1 MDLIIYNPLSKNA
14 KSNVYTHKLVRQ
26 YKKNGIPFRLRS
38 VLKIEDIR
46 LYLEDK
52 MHIDNVILLGG
63 DGTIN
68 RLVNNIADYDI
79 KQTIYLKSNGSGN
92 DFLRS
97 LVSND
102 HTPQTVMKATYDN
115 GFQTYFMNGVGM
127 GVDGLVATN
136 VNNLPKKG
144 KFRYMLAT
152 LKGLIEYIP
161 EPTVIEANGKTYK
174 FNKTYLVTANNG
186 KFFGGGMKIT
196 PDADI
201 SSDELDVIIV
211 HTVSKFLI
219 LPIFFTIYLG
229 LHTKFKR
236 WVTSFKASKVKVT
249 YTTPQV
255 SQADG
260 EHVNNV
266 ISMTVESSK
275 RKIHLRYY
283 DNKKSAK

>member
-14 KSNVYTHKLVRQ
+14 KSNVFTHKLVRQ
-26 YKKNGIPFRLRS
+26 YKKSGIPFRLKS

-46 LYLEDK
+46 LYLEEK
-52 MHIDNVILLGG
+52 SHIDNVILLGG

-92 DFLRS
+92 DYLRS
-97 LVSND
+97 LKSND
-102 HTPQTVMKATYDN
+102 EKPQTVMQATYDN
-115 GFQTYFMNGVGM
+115 GFKTYFMNGVGM
-127 GVDGLVATN
+127 GVDGLVATY
-136 VNNLPKKG
+136 VNGLSKKG
-144 KFRYMLAT
+144 KLRYMLTT
-152 LKGLIEYIP
+152 LKALVHYVP
-161 EPTVIEANGKTYK
+161 EPVVVEANGKTYK
-174 FNKTYLVTANNG
+174 YDRTFLVTANNG

-196 PDADI
+196 PKGDI
-201 SSDELDVIIV
+201 ASDELDVVIV
-211 HTVSKFLI
+211 HTINKLFI

-236 WVTSFKASKVKVT
+236 WVTTFKAKEVKVS
-249 YTTPQV
+249 YSTPQV

-260 EHVNNV
+260 EEINNV
-266 ISMTVESSK
+266 NSMHVKSSS

-283 DNKKSAK
+283 DIKKSAI

>member
-14 KSNVYTHKLVRQ
+14 KSNVFTHKLVRQ
-26 YKKNGIPFRLRS
+26 YKRSGIPFRLKS
-38 VLKIEDIR
+38 VLKIDDIR

-52 MHIDNVILLGG
+52 SHIDNVILLGG

-92 DFLRS
+92 DYLRS

-102 HTPQTVMKATYDN
+102 ENPQTVMQATYDN
-115 GFQTYFMNGVGM
+115 GFKTYFMNGVGM
-127 GVDGLVATN
+127 GVDGLVATY
-136 VNNLPKKG
+136 VNNLSKKG
-144 KFRYMLAT
+144 KLRYMLTT
-152 LKGLIEYIP
+152 LKALIHYVP
-161 EPTVIEANGKTYK
+161 EPVVVEANGKTYK
-174 FNKTYLVTANNG
+174 YKRTFLVTANNG

-196 PDADI
+196 PQGDI
-201 SSDELDVIIV
+201 SSNELDVVIV
-211 HTVSKFLI
+211 HTINKLFI

-229 LHTKFKR
+229 LHIKFKR
-236 WVTSFKASKVKVT
+236 WVTTFKTEEVKVS
-249 YTTPQV
+249 YSTPQV

-260 EHVNNV
+260 EGINNV
-266 ISMTVESSK
+266 TSMTVKPSK

-283 DNKKSAK
+283 DIKKSAK